1 MERKGHDKHLRKS
14 ILILNHL
21 TFFQLHR
28 PNESRYHRFF
38 GNSLTLK
45 LFVVSYSFMQLL
57 ISLTVYSTAESAQC
71 LAMLTCA
78 SADLHVIPSSSSL
91 PNVSNSTQG
100 RDDPDDLFKYSFM
113 NKILVIPLSY
123 CIKI

>member
-1 MERKGHDKHLRKS
+1 
-14 ILILNHL
+14 
-21 TFFQLHR
+21 
-28 PNESRYHRFF
+28 
-38 GNSLTLK
+38 
-45 LFVVSYSFMQLL
+45 MQLI

-100 RDDPDDLFKYSFM
+100 RDDPDDLLKYSFM

-123 CIKI
+123 CIKIPWTQIYRVIKLSILSQKSIKQC